1 MKRRKQ
7 PFGQNYLV
15 DLTAAKEIV
24 HLAHVRNDGCLVEIG
39 PGKGVLTHDLL
50 PLTSKLIALEIDP
63 ILCRE
68 LKKKYGDRDNF
79 HLEQVDALKVDFGKL
94 APRFQVVS
102 NLPYYAATPIIKRLI
117 HFRKHIEN
125 MTLML
130 QREVAARMTAK
141 PGTREYGSLTLF
153 VQYHCEAKR
162 LLEVGAECFFPK
174 PKVESTVIRL
184 TPRELPPVVVN
195 SETNLFQLIHSAF
208 LHKRKTLRNN
218 LKEVNGRF
226 HIEMST
232 IEKMG
237 IDPSQRAEELTL
249 KQFAQITNALE
260 IKNG

>member
-1 MKRRKQ
+1 MKKRKQ
-7 PFGQNYLV
+7 PFGQNFLV
-15 DLTAAKEIV
+15 DLNAAKEIV
-24 HLAHVRNDGCLVEIG
+24 HLAHVKNDGCVVEIG

-79 HLEQVDALKVDFGKL
+79 FLVQVDAQKVDYGSL

-117 HFRKHIEN
+117 HFRKHIES

-130 QREVAARMTAK
+130 QREVATRMTAK
-141 PGTREYGSLTLF
+141 PGTKEYGSLTLF
-153 VQYHCEAKR
+153 IQYHCEARR
-162 LLEVGAECFFPK
+162 LLEVGAECFYPK

-195 SETNLFQLIHSAF
+195 NEKNLFHLIHAAF

-218 LKEVNGRF
+218 LKGLNGRF
-226 HIEMST
+226 HVAMST
-232 IEKMG
+232 IEAMG
-237 IDPSQRAEELTL
+237 IDPNRRAEELTL
-249 KQFAQITNALE
+249 QEFAQITNALE
-260 IKNG
+260 TKDD